1 MIESRQALEAFDR
14 ILAHRPD
21 RDGEA
26 FSALTSHLCRMRDQ
40 LIASRREGADDAKLG
55 HLNAIISLTLAGHFP
70 LGNTP
75 WPAIEQARDA
85 LMKMSPL
92 PLAGEG

>member
-1 MIESRQALEAFDR
+1 MTDPRQALEAFDR

-26 FSALTSHLCRMRDQ
+26 FSALTSHLCHMRDQ

-55 HLNAIISLTLAGHFP
+55 RLNAIISLALAGHFP

-75 WPAIEQARDA
+75 WPAIEQARGA
-85 LMKMSPL
+85 LIAL
-92 PLAGEG
+92 DL